1 MKFEELPV
9 IGEELAAEL
18 IPDEDQETVGSITV
32 QAERIV
38 IPETQQEIRTRSG
51 VNHGLTGRFSGGG
64 Y

>member
-1 MKFEELPV
+1 MAFEELSV
-9 IGEELAAEL
+9 VNEELAAGL
-18 IPDEDQETVGSITV
+18 IPVEASEAVGSITV